1 MYAKSTVIFM
11 GEGGNIYEGVQ
22 LYGRGAQLYVHSD
35 FSGNYVLSA
44 TPKGSART
52 SRTKMFFSSLK
63 NSNARIFLTAI
74 AALYLAMSFGL
85 SVRIN
90 KFQEV

>member
-1 MYAKSTVIFM
+1 MA
-11 GEGGNIYEGVQ
+11 GERSY
-22 LYGRGAQLYVHSD
+22 

-52 SRTKMFFSSLK
+52 SLTKMFFSSLK

-85 SVRIN
+85 SVHIN